1 VGLDYV
7 IGRLIIAPLVA
18 HLLYALVNA
27 QKF

>member
-7 IGRLIIAPLVA
+7 IGGLIIAPLVA

-27 QKF
+27 QKL